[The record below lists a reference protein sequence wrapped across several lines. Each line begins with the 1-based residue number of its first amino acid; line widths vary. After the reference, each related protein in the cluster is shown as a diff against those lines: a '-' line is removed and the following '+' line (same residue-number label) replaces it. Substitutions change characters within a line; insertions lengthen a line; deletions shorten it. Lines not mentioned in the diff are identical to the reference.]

1 MKFFDYL
8 STNHDVNRF
17 VFAAV
22 ICYCVLEAAVAC
34 YRGIK
39 ARKPA

>member
-8 STNHDVNRF
+8 STNHDINRF
-17 VFAAV
+17 VFAVV

-34 YRGIK
+34 YRGFK